1 MCARTTAFPEVFMIR
16 LEVRDLRLVSAIAE
30 MGNLT
35 RAGQHLHL
43 TQSAL
48 SHQLA
53 DLEQR
58 VGGKLFERSG
68 RKLIAT
74 RLGEHL
80 CSRAKVTLTQLREV
94 ERDLAEMAN
103 GREATLRI
111 ATECYTCYHWLPP
124 VLDAFRER
132 HPAIDV
138 RIVPAATAN
147 PLRAL
152 IAGAIDLC
160 IVSTRVRDRRVSVAP
175 LFDDELVLIVSSRH
189 ELASR
194 RVVDASDLR
203 GLRFLLYSSPDESH
217 TFRDILAPA
226 GVSPSQLS
234 TLRLTEAIIELV
246 KADMGVTILA
256 QWAAKPYLES
266 DALRAIPIDH
276 PGVQRT
282 WSALTRTSQSPPEYV
297 SDFVG
302 FLSTSIAAPPRTR
315 PEFSLIRSVAKLS
328 AKRRASG
335 AP

>member
-1 MCARTTAFPEVFMIR
+1 MIR

-53 DLEQR
+53 DLERR

-68 RKLIAT
+68 RRLIAT

-80 CSRAKVTLTQLREV
+80 SSNAKVTLTQLREV

-103 GREATLRI
+103 GRDATLRL

-132 HPAIDV
+132 HPSIDV
-138 RIVPAATAN
+138 RIVPAATSN

-152 IAGAIDLC
+152 IGGAIDLC
-160 IVSTRVRDRRVSVAP
+160 IVSSRVRDRRVNATA
-175 LFDDELVLIVSSRH
+175 LFDDELVLVVSARH
-189 ELASR
+189 ELAGR
-194 RVVDASDLR
+194 RAVDAVELR
-203 GLRFLLYSSPDESH
+203 NQRFLLYSNVDESH
-217 TFRDILAPA
+217 VYRDILAPA
-226 GVSPSQLS
+226 GVSPTQLS
-234 TLRLTEAIIELV
+234 TLKLTEAIVELV
-246 KADMGVTILA
+246 KANMGVTVLA
-256 QWAAKPYLES
+256 RWAVKPYLES
-266 DALRAIPIDH
+266 GALRAIPINH
-276 PGVQRT
+276 AGVQRT
-282 WSALTRTSQSPPEYV
+282 WSALTRASQSQPEYV

-302 FLSTSIAAPPRTR
+302 FLSSSIAAPPRVR
-315 PEFSLIRSVAKLS
+315 PEFSLIRSVSKLS
-328 AKRRASG
+328 ATRRSASG
-335 AP
+335 P

>member
-1 MCARTTAFPEVFMIR
+1 MIR

-35 RAGQHLHL
+35 RAGQQLHL

-48 SHQLA
+48 SHQLT

-68 RKLIAT
+68 RRLIAT

-80 CSRAKVTLTQLREV
+80 CSRAKITLTQLREV

-138 RIVPAATAN
+138 RIVPAATSN
-147 PLRAL
+147 PVRAL
-152 IAGAIDLC
+152 IGGSIDLC
-160 IVSTRVRDRRVSVAP
+160 IVSTRVRDRRVSAAT
-175 LFDDELVLIVSSRH
+175 LFDDELVLVVNAKH
-189 ELASR
+189 ELANR
-194 RVVDASDLR
+194 RMVNASDLR
-203 GLRFLLYSSPDESH
+203 DQRFLLYSGPEDSH
-217 TFRDILAPA
+217 TFRDILGPT
-226 GVSPSQLS
+226 GVSPSQVS
-234 TLRLTEAIIELV
+234 TLQLTEAIIELV

-256 QWAAKPYLES
+256 RWAVKPYLES
-266 DALRAIPIDH
+266 GALRAIPIDH
-276 PGVQRT
+276 PGVRRT
-282 WSALTRTSQSPPEYV
+282 WTALTRANQSPLEYV

-302 FLSTSIAAPPRTR
+302 FLSASIAAPPRSR
-315 PEFSLIRSVAKLS
+315 PEFTLIRSVSKLS
-328 AKRRASG
+328 ARSAR
-335 AP
+335 